1 MDYLGPKI
9 INQVYGVD
17 SWTPSKE
24 RQFDEVCENVV
35 LGMDKLESLWNLLRE
50 ARSSKPVFH
59 FVGTLMFFFSLAA
72 LGNRINNFFLAY
84 LVTNFALLMPGLYK
98 KGILQQLYAQTTLK
112 FAEIVKG
119 KDYLKKAEWIFNRL
133 LFSFQLLSHDFFF
146 YIFCT
151 QHWHYYVLDISSWQ
165 PILHILDVWIIN
177 QILQKFCSFIFTQNI
192 WRFRQASILS
202 IGIFSCFE
210 IKASLRYALFRV

>member
-9 INQVYGVD
+9 IKQVYGVD

-119 KDYLKKAEWIFNRL
+119 KDYLKKAE
-133 LFSFQLLSHDFFF
+133 
-146 YIFCT
+146 
-151 QHWHYYVLDISSWQ
+151 
-165 PILHILDVWIIN
+165 
-177 QILQKFCSFIFTQNI
+177 
-192 WRFRQASILS
+192 
-202 IGIFSCFE
+202 
-210 IKASLRYALFRV
+210 

>member
-98 KGILQQLYAQTTLK
+98 KGILQQLYAQSTLK

-119 KDYLKKAEWIFNRL
+119 KDYLKKAEWIFNWL

-151 QHWHYYVLDISSWQ
+151 QPWHYYVLDTSSCQ
-165 PILHILDVWIIN
+165 PILNILDVWIIN
-177 QILQKFCSFIFTQNI
+177 QLLQTFCSFIFNQNI
-192 WRFRQASILS
+192 WRFWFSKVSILS
-202 IGIFSCFE
+202 INMFSCLE
-210 IKASLRYALFRV
+210 VKASFK

>member
-84 LVTNFALLMPGLYK
+84 LVTNFVLLMPGLYK

-119 KDYLKKAEWIFNRL
+119 KDYLKKAE
-133 LFSFQLLSHDFFF
+133 
-146 YIFCT
+146 
-151 QHWHYYVLDISSWQ
+151 
-165 PILHILDVWIIN
+165 
-177 QILQKFCSFIFTQNI
+177 
-192 WRFRQASILS
+192 
-202 IGIFSCFE
+202 
-210 IKASLRYALFRV
+210 